1 MKLETTITI
10 DRPVEEVMEFLARI
24 DNLPDWAENIVEAG
38 QTSQG
43 PVGRGATYRVVSQ
56 VMGNRMSHDFTI
68 SEFIPGERYA
78 AQSSGGPFSMSVTY
92 DIEPCEG
99 GARLRSVSE
108 VRLKGL
114 MALAAASMS
123 ATVQAQ
129 FESDHRNLKRILE
142 S

>member
-1 MKLETTITI
+1 MEYLI
-10 DRPVEEVMEFLARI
+10 RVE
-24 DNLPDWAENIVEAG
+24 NLPAWAENIVEAG

-43 PVGRGATYRVVSQ
+43 PVGRGATYRIVSQ
-56 VMGNRMSHDFTI
+56 VMGSRMSHDFTI
-68 SEFIPGERYA
+68 SEFVPGERYA
-78 AQSSGGPFSMSVTY
+78 ARSVGGPFSMSVTY
-92 DIEPCEG
+92 DVEACEG

-114 MALAAASMS
+114 MALAASSMS